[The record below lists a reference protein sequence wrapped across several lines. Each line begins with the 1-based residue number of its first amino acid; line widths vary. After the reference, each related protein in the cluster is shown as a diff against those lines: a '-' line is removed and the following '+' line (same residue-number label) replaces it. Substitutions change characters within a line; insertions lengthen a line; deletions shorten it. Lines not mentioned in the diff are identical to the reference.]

1 MQFDFSMNFA
11 KSRSTERLLD
21 RFAKRMA
28 GRGEVCDLG
37 CGPGHIARYLRDA
50 IWLGCFSQNAPA
62 SLDSERS
69 LSLDILR
76 ECCLSV

>member
-11 KSRSTERLLD
+11 KSRSTERLLN

-50 IWLGCFSQNAPA
+50 FG
-62 SLDSERS
+62 LDVSPKMLEQAWTAKGAYP
-69 LSLDILR
+69 
-76 ECCLSV
+76 